1 MQCHTQADMNILKQ
15 CDNLKSHLY
24 ADSLII
30 LASHD
35 KTLSSILGI
44 FIPDIH
50 SGWTGFV
57 KYFPLGFVN
66 YLPPVTILSLFAI
79 DLSQMLR
86 NATDLTR

>member
-1 MQCHTQADMNILKQ
+1 M

-30 LASHD
+30 LDSYD
-35 KTLSSILGI
+35 KTLSSIPGN

-57 KYFPLGFVN
+57 EYFSPGFVN
-66 YLPPVTILSLFAI
+66 YLPPITILSFFTI
-79 DLSQMLR
+79 DLLQLLR
-86 NATDLTR
+86 SATDLTR